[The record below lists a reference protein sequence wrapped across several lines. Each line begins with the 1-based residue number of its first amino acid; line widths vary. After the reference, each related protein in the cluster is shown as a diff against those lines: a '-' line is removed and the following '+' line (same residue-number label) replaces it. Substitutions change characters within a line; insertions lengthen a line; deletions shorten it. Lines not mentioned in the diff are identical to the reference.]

1 MRRLLTLLPLL
12 LGIALVGCR
21 DPSIVPISNTILPLV
36 EIELHTPTVIETT
49 LPPIITPTPTVLTDP
64 VQLTATVWES
74 LPKVPVLMYHRFNPQ
89 PGASSYRYT
98 TSLDDFD
105 RQLHALYEAGFSL
118 VSLTDWLQGNIH
130 LQEGRRP
137 LIITI
142 DDLFYAD
149 QISLTEDGNPALYS
163 GVGRLWD
170 FAQEHPK
177 FNFTVA
183 LFYNLGD
190 KGYANHYQNGTFT
203 VKDDWRQARAEAIA
217 WSLDNGAIP
226 LNHFYEHPFLNQLSP
241 PEILWQMEENDQ
253 ALREA
258 LSLAGREDL
267 INALPNILALPYVI
281 WPETEE
287 GDQVLFNYVNPEG
300 APVAAIIEGDYAGGA
315 KFFQAPFSHE
325 FNRWHVPRI
334 SVSSAAIDTIINQVD
349 QIPAAVSCELGEFRG
364 NPHVLPEVISA
375 AILEQINTGDCPYGY
390 YVVDQLAFYV
400 QEDVIIQYAP

>member
-21 DPSIVPISNTILPLV
+21 NPSNVPVSNTSLPQV
-36 EIELHTPTVIETT
+36 EIELNAPIAVETT
-49 LPPIITPTPTVLTDP
+49 LPPTITPTPTVLADP

-74 LPKVPVLMYHRFNPQ
+74 LPKAPVLMYHRFNPQ

-98 TSLDDFD
+98 TSLADFE
-105 RQLHALYEAGFSL
+105 RQLIALYDAGFSL

-149 QISLTEDGNPALYS
+149 QISLTEDGNPAPYS
-163 GVGRLWD
+163 GVGLLWD
-170 FAQEHPK
+170 FAQEHPE

-190 KGYANHYQNGTFT
+190 KGYANHYQNGIFT
-203 VKDDWRQARAEAIA
+203 IQDGWRQARAEAIA

-226 LNHFYEHPFLNQLSP
+226 LNHFYEHPYLNQLSP
-241 PEILWQMEENDQ
+241 PEILWQLEENDK
-253 ALREA
+253 ALRTA
-258 LSLAGREDL
+258 LVLAGREDL
-267 INALPNILALPYVI
+267 IKSLPNILALPYVV

-287 GDQVLFNYVNPEG
+287 GDQVLFQLRQPG
-300 APVAAIIEGDYAGGA
+300 RRAGGSDYRRGLCWRRQILPGA
-315 KFFQAPFSHE
+315 LLTRVQPLARAAHQRLLG
-325 FNRWHVPRI
+325 FNRHHHRP
-334 SVSSAAIDTIINQVD
+334 
-349 QIPAAVSCELGEFRG
+349 G
-364 NPHVLPEVISA
+364 
-375 AILEQINTGDCPYGY
+375 
-390 YVVDQLAFYV
+390 
-400 QEDVIIQYAP
+400 